1 MVPIEIERERVYHLA
16 VGKKRDV
23 WNGMV
28 RTGQVIVSTAA
39 IAQVTVD
46 HRLGIIITTHV
57 FKFVLE
63 IIYTILILIS
73 IDSST
78 SYKRS

>member
-1 MVPIEIERERVYHLA
+1 
-16 VGKKRDV
+16 
-23 WNGMV
+23 MV

-46 HRLGIIITTHV
+46 HRLGIIITAHV
-57 FKFVLE
+57 FKFVLK